1 MKIRSF
7 FTFLI
12 ITALTAA
19 AQSKPEMAHYI
30 LRNLPGGEVYRN
42 AFSMLEADA
51 KGTPGWHKALFGTCK
66 AIYSQDSIPDDDLSF
81 AELTLESLASSAQTS
96 DELVFNSSSI
106 LGNIAFNARDYHYL
120 DRNIGRMEKAAQSLG
135 NSDRLRQAISK
146 LQERK
151 ELIKGYAV
159 PFRERLQGTWVSAEV
174 DYKREP
180 PMFLDI
186 MGDSIRINPYKEFTY
201 VEYDKEGN
209 LKEKFRHPEY
219 GTKEIV
225 VLPEQRQ
232 VAAFFGYSQLDKGNP
247 MLASAIAAASE
258 QWSGAMTRSA
268 AYRNRKNPYSVGASL
283 SSFTSSAVGMLG
295 MALAASLSETVKYTK
310 LNNIYLTEIVPGIL
324 RMDREYV
331 EITESSQEGRSEHH
345 YPQSVYLYKI
355 TAADSLAFAH
365 YSDKKY
371 KQPYEK
377 DMCAVPFDV
386 ENVDA
391 YLNVLNSNMADSI
404 AKHREELDKRFKSLK
419 YSYNEGERRAAAYSN
434 YFMGDKL
441 AKVILKRLAET
452 PEGLIDD
459 RTQLEIFRDVRYG
472 LNNQDVFDDMVK
484 VDGFEG
490 RDNAWFSGVYSNK
503 CDISYWNRP
512 KMLLQLLTMESKLP
526 NGEPVFWRA
535 DMDNVADDLQ
545 KNIYPVNGVM
555 TWEKKG
561 KQYRYEGE
569 FRDRKF
575 HGNGKLTE
583 DGVVVHEGLFENGKP
598 VVAAGK

>member
-51 KGTPGWHKALFGTCK
+51 KGTPGWHEALFGTCK

-391 YLNVLNSNMADSI
+391 YLNVLNSDMADSI

-598 VVAAGK
+598 VVAAVK

>member
-51 KGTPGWHKALFGTCK
+51 KGTPGWHEALFGTCK

-106 LGNIAFNARDYHYL
+106 LGNIAFNARDYNYL
-120 DRNIGRMEKAAQSLG
+120 TQNISRMEQAAGKLG
-135 NSDRLRQAISK
+135 NSAQLQAPISK
-146 LQERK
+146 LRDRK
-151 ELIKGYAV
+151 EMIKGYEV
-159 PFRERLQGTWVSAEV
+159 PFSERMKGTWVSAYV
-174 DYKREP
+174 DYYGEP
-180 PMFLDI
+180 DMFIEI
-186 MGDSIRINPYKEFTY
+186 MADSIRINPFKGFYSKIG
-201 VEYDKEGN
+201 YDKEGN
-209 LKEKFRHPEY
+209 IKESDRHPEL

-225 VLPEQRQ
+225 ESPDRRQ
-232 VAAFFGYSQLDKGNP
+232 MAAFFGYSQLDKGNP

-258 QWSGAMTRSA
+258 QWSGAMTRSS
-268 AYRNRKNPYSVGASL
+268 AYRNRKNPYSVGAAF

-295 MALAASLSETVKYTK
+295 MALAASLSETVKYTT
-310 LNNIYLTEIVPGIL
+310 LNNIYLTEIVPGIV
-324 RMDREYV
+324 RMDREY
-331 EITESSQEGRSEHH
+331 ILIKESSQEGRSEYH
-345 YPQSVYLYKI
+345 YPQSIYLYRI
-355 TAADSLAFAH
+355 TAADSLIFTGL
-365 YSDKKY
+365 SPEKF
-371 KQPYEK
+371 KQPYTK
-377 DMCAVPFDV
+377 DMCAIPGDV
-386 ENVDA
+386 KDQDA
-391 YLNVLNSNMADSI
+391 YLAHFNRAIADSI
-404 AKHREELDKRFKSLK
+404 ESRRAELDSIYREYKWLATAPVK
-419 YSYNEGERRAAAYSN
+419 AAIYAN
-434 YFMGDKL
+434 YFMREPL
-441 AKVILKRLAET
+441 AKAVLNRLSET
-452 PEGLIDD
+452 PEGLLDD
-459 RTQLEIFRDVRYG
+459 RTQLEIYRDIVYHSR
-472 LNNQDVFDDMVK
+472 NQDLFDYMVP

-490 RDNAWFSGVYSNK
+490 RDNAKFSGIYF
-503 CDISYWNRP
+503 NRMENFIWLRP
-512 KMLLQLLTMESKLP
+512 MMLRQLLAGEALLP
-526 NGEPVFWRA
+526 NGEPVYWRT
-535 DMDNVADDLQ
+535 DLE
-545 KNIYPVNGVM
+545 KAAKDLRENISPISGVL

>member
-51 KGTPGWHKALFGTCK
+51 KGTPGWHEALFGTCK

-106 LGNIAFNARDYHYL
+106 LGNIAFNARDYNYL

-331 EITESSQEGRSEHH
+331 LIKESSQEGRSEHH

-583 DGVVVHEGLFENGKP
+583 DGVVVHEGEFENGKP
-598 VVAAGK
+598 LVSAVK

>member
-51 KGTPGWHKALFGTCK
+51 KGTPGWHEALFGTCK

-106 LGNIAFNARDYHYL
+106 LGNIAFNARDYNYL
-120 DRNIGRMEKAAQSLG
+120 TQNISRMEQAAGKLG
-135 NSDRLRQAISK
+135 NSAQLQAAISK
-146 LQERK
+146 LRDRK
-151 ELIKGYAV
+151 EMIKSYEV

-180 PMFLDI
+180 TMFLDI

-232 VAAFFGYSQLDKGNP
+232 MAAFFGYSQLDKGNP

-295 MALAASLSETVKYTK
+295 MALAASLSESVKYTE
-310 LNNIYLTEIVPGIL
+310 LNNIYLTEIVPGIV

-331 EITESSQEGRSEHH
+331 LIKESSQTGRSEYH

-484 VDGFEG
+484 IDGFEG

-503 CDISYWNRP
+503 YDIFYWNRP

>member
-51 KGTPGWHKALFGTCK
+51 KGTPGWHEALFGTCK

-106 LGNIAFNARDYHYL
+106 LGNIAFNARDYNYL
-120 DRNIGRMEKAAQSLG
+120 TQNISRMEQAAGKLG
-135 NSDRLRQAISK
+135 NSAQLQAAISK
-146 LQERK
+146 LRDRK
-151 ELIKGYAV
+151 EMIKGYEV

-180 PMFLDI
+180 TTFLDI

-575 HGNGKLTE
+575 HGNGKLPE
-583 DGVVVHEGLFENGKP
+583 DGEFENGKP
-598 VVAAGK
+598 LVSAVK

>member
-51 KGTPGWHKALFGTCK
+51 KGTPGWHEALFGTCK

-106 LGNIAFNARDYHYL
+106 LGNIAFNARDYNYL
-120 DRNIGRMEKAAQSLG
+120 TQNISRMEQAAGKLG
-135 NSDRLRQAISK
+135 NSAQLQAAISK
-146 LQERK
+146 LRDRK
-151 ELIKGYAV
+151 EMIKGYEV

-365 YSDKKY
+365 YSDKSTSNLTRKICVRCLSMWRMSMHIS
-371 KQPYEK
+371 
-377 DMCAVPFDV
+377 MC
-386 ENVDA
+386 
-391 YLNVLNSNMADSI
+391 ST
-404 AKHREELDKRFKSLK
+404 
-419 YSYNEGERRAAAYSN
+419 
-434 YFMGDKL
+434 
-441 AKVILKRLAET
+441 VIWLT
-452 PEGLIDD
+452 PSQN
-459 RTQLEIFRDVRYG
+459 TVRS
-472 LNNQDVFDDMVK
+472 
-484 VDGFEG
+484 
-490 RDNAWFSGVYSNK
+490 W
-503 CDISYWNRP
+503 I
-512 KMLLQLLTMESKLP
+512 
-526 NGEPVFWRA
+526 
-535 DMDNVADDLQ
+535 
-545 KNIYPVNGVM
+545 
-555 TWEKKG
+555 KG
-561 KQYRYEGE
+561 SSR
-569 FRDRKF
+569 
-575 HGNGKLTE
+575 
-583 DGVVVHEGLFENGKP
+583 
-598 VVAAGK
+598 

>member
-51 KGTPGWHKALFGTCK
+51 KGTPGWHEALFGTCK

-106 LGNIAFNARDYHYL
+106 LGNIAFNARDYNYL
-120 DRNIGRMEKAAQSLG
+120 TQNISRMEQAAGKLG
-135 NSDRLRQAISK
+135 NSAQLQAAISK
-146 LQERK
+146 LRDRK
-151 ELIKGYAV
+151 EMIKGYEV

-180 PMFLDI
+180 TMFLDI

-295 MALAASLSETVKYTK
+295 MALAASLSESVKYTE
-310 LNNIYLTEIVPGIL
+310 LNNIYLTEIVPGIV

-331 EITESSQEGRSEHH
+331 LIKESSQEGRSEYH
-345 YPQSVYLYKI
+345 YPQSVYLYRI

-377 DMCAVPFDV
+377 DMCGVPFNV

-575 HGNGKLTE
+575 HGNGKFTE
-583 DGVVVHEGLFENGKP
+583 DGVVVHEGEFENGKP
-598 VVAAGK
+598 LVSAVK

>member
-51 KGTPGWHKALFGTCK
+51 KGTPGWHEALFGTCK

-106 LGNIAFNARDYHYL
+106 LGNIAFNARDYNYL
-120 DRNIGRMEKAAQSLG
+120 TQNISRMEQAAGKLG
-135 NSDRLRQAISK
+135 NSAQLQAAISK
-146 LQERK
+146 LRDRK
-151 ELIKGYAV
+151 EMIKGYEV

-598 VVAAGK
+598 VVAAVK

>member
-1 MKIRSF
+1 MRIPEF
-7 FTFLI
+7 ITFLI
-12 ITALTAA
+12 LPLLAS
-19 AQSKPEMAHYI
+19 AQESKVEMANYI
-30 LRNLPGGEVYRN
+30 LRNLHDGEVYRN
-42 AFSMLEADA
+42 AFSMLENDA
-51 KGTPGWHKALFGTCK
+51 KGTKGWHDSMFGFCK
-66 AIYSQDSIPDDDLSF
+66 QIYAQDSIPDDELSF
-81 AELTLESLASSAQTS
+81 AELTLESLASSEQTPRQV
-96 DELVFNSSSI
+96 VFNSSSI

-120 DRNIGRMEKAAQSLG
+120 DSNISRMEKAAQSLG
-135 NSDRLRQAISK
+135 NSDQLRQAISK

-159 PFRERLQGTWVSAEV
+159 PFRERLHGTWVSAEV

-180 PMFLDI
+180 TMFLDI

-225 VLPEQRQ
+225 VSPERRQ

-345 YPQSVYLYKI
+345 YPQSIYLYKI

-377 DMCAVPFDV
+377 NMCAVPFDV
-386 ENVDA
+386 ENVDV
-391 YLNVLNSNMADSI
+391 YLNMLNSNMADSI
-404 AKHREELDKRFKSLK
+404 AKYREELDKRFKSLK

-459 RTQLEIFRDVRYG
+459 RTQLELFRDVRYG

-484 VDGFEG
+484 IDGFEG

-569 FRDRKF
+569 FHDRKF

>member
-51 KGTPGWHKALFGTCK
+51 KGTPGWHEALFGTCK

-201 VEYDKEGN
+201 IEYDKEGN